1 MAKDYYFI
9 LGINRNA
16 SQSEIKVAYR
26 KLALKFHPDKNPGD
40 PFSEQMFRDIK
51 DAYET
56 LSDLTKRAQYD
67 RLNQSQETVSEP
79 RNAKTEPNEPSPSE
93 LVNNIISNL
102 KQMINQSKGASTQEI
117 KTGVIS
123 DYLDIILVGDII
135 NLYQFISIEQKRTLI
150 FSVIPL
156 LRFFEQY
163 QRNKYAYQLVV
174 IAGSDNQLI
183 EEIDKKIKS
192 ESSKQK
198 VKNTTSFLAGNWRL
212 VGVVVFIAI
221 LYFANTRDNNSGSS
235 RPARKVVIDDESD
248 TKSLFDYNELGRKK
262 KPSKW
267 IDNHLKTGDS
277 PYNHYFGK
285 GVYNKNY
292 ENRVKI
298 HNGQATDVVVCLA
311 QYYSPYRTIRNEYI
325 RAGESFE
332 MTSIP
337 NGTYY
342 LKSFFG
348 NDWNPDTLFMGK
360 VRGFFETRAGFSKSD
375 NYSDLLKIE
384 QNNYQYSIYE
394 ITLYP
399 VAGGNMESET
409 INANEFFK

>member
-1 MAKDYYFI
+1 MTKDYYSI
-9 LGINRNA
+9 LGINRDA
-16 SQSEIKVAYR
+16 SQTDVKAAYR

-40 PFSEQMFRDIK
+40 PFFEQMFRDLK

-56 LSDLTKRAQYD
+56 LYDPNKRSRYD
-67 RLNQSQETVSEP
+67 AGNKNQKATAESRKT
-79 RNAKTEPNEPSPSE
+79 RTEPNEPSPTE
-93 LVNNIISNL
+93 LVNSVISNL
-102 KQMINQSKGASTQEI
+102 RLMINQTKGASTEQI

-123 DYLDIILVGDII
+123 DYLNRILIGDII
-135 NLYQFISIEQKRTLI
+135 NLYQFISTDQKRDII

-156 LRFFEQY
+156 LRFFDQN
-163 QRNKYAYQLVV
+163 QRNKYATQLVV

-183 EEIDKKIKS
+183 EDIDKKIKS
-192 ESSKQK
+192 ETSKQK
-198 VKNTTSFLAGNWRL
+198 VKNTTSFLARNWRL
-212 VGVVVFIAI
+212 VGIVAFIAI
-221 LYFANTRDNNSGSS
+221 IYFAYSGDNNSNTS
-235 RPARKVVIDDESD
+235 RPSRTVIIDGEPETNS
-248 TKSLFDYNELGRKK
+248 TPDYSELERGK

-267 IDNHLKTGDS
+267 KGNHLKTGDS
-277 PYNHYFGK
+277 PYNHYFGQ

-298 HNGQATDVVVCLA
+298 HNGQGTDVVVCLT
-311 QYYSPYRTIRNEYI
+311 QYNSPYRTIRNEYI
-325 RAGESFE
+325 RTGESFE

-348 NDWNPDTLFMGK
+348 NDWNPDTLFMGE
-360 VRGFFETRAGFSKSD
+360 VRGFFETGAGFSKSD
-375 NYSDLLKIE
+375 NYSDLLNIE

-399 VAGGNMESET
+399 VVGGNMESEP